1 MAKNTFF
8 LNKTPS
14 VNTANVNFSHHYIF
28 IIMRII
34 VLFFLLIIVGCKSQ
48 KDSAGNTVNTKAI
61 KKKTLVAVNMKALRI
76 EAFPKYD
83 KGGEDW
89 DAYAPFATAPDL
101 YVSIAWNNTM
111 FYKSETH
118 NECAYGSPVVLT
130 TGLPAELKPFDQI
143 LLLEVF
149 DEDGVSSND
158 NLGYFNLNLLE
169 YKDWKTVILTSADK
183 TLSVSLELE
192 WVYQ

>member
-1 MAKNTFF
+1 MR
-8 LNKTPS
+8 L
-14 VNTANVNFSHHYIF
+14 TA
-28 IIMRII
+28 
-34 VLFFLLIIVGCKSQ
+34 LFFLLIFVGCKSQ
-48 KDSAGNTVNTKAI
+48 KDSAGHTVNSKAV
-61 KKKTLVAVNMKALRI
+61 KKKTLVAVNLKALRI

-83 KGGEDW
+83 KAGEDW

-101 YVSIAWNNTM
+101 YVSIAWNNTV

-118 NECAYGSPVVLT
+118 NECAFGTPVELLS
-130 TGLPAELKPFDQI
+130 GLPAELKPFDQT

-158 NLGYFNLNLLE
+158 NVGYFNLNLLQ
-169 YKDWKTVILTSADK
+169 YKDWKTVLLSSPDN

>member
-1 MAKNTFF
+1 MLTLATIIF
-8 LNKTPS
+8 L
-14 VNTANVNFSHHYIF
+14 
-28 IIMRII
+28 IIMRIS

-48 KDSAGNTVNTKAI
+48 KDSAGHAVNTKAV

-130 TGLPAELKPFDQI
+130 TGLPAELKPFDQL